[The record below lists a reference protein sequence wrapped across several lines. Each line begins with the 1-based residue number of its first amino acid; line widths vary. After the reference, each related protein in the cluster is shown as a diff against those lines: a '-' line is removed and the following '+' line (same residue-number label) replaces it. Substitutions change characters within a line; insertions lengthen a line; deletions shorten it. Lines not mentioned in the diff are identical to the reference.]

1 MFNMEELLIE
11 RVITLNVCESV
22 LRIKKVNYKEQ
33 LIIVIFYQAC

>member
-22 LRIKKVNYKEQ
+22 LRIKKVNLSE